1 VEVAP
6 PTISTL
12 PSARSVAVCCSRAV
26 ADTGAKVMIETNNP
40 KALKAVHDFLR
51 FQIAEHQT
59 GDPTEVAN
67 DTQHQ

>member
-1 VEVAP
+1 
-6 PTISTL
+6 
-12 PSARSVAVCCSRAV
+12 
-26 ADTGAKVMIETNNP
+26 MIETNNP